1 VNAALS
7 KHDRLRNAL
16 LGLPVDR
23 TPVWLMRQAGR
34 YMAVYRKIRAEVSF
48 LELCADARL
57 CAEVTCQPVDAYDLD
72 AAIVFSDILTV
83 PAAMGQGLSFGT
95 GHGPE
100 LSPVIRTAD
109 DVAALSTPDVGTALA
124 PAHDAIRHFRSLRP
138 EVPIL
143 GFAGSPWTLLC
154 YMVEGRGSKDFARA
168 KRLLWEAPDV
178 ARTLLDRLAD
188 VVGDHLQAQA
198 EAGAA
203 AVQLFDTWAGVLA
216 PEEARA
222 FALPAAARA
231 LARVKG
237 VPRIYFAK
245 AGGDLLPWLSETGAD
260 AQGLDWKVDLRRA
273 REVLGGTPVQGNL
286 DPYLLFAP
294 PEVLTARV
302 HDVLRAAGPV
312 GHVFNLGHGIHK
324 QTPEESVTT
333 LVDAVRS
340 FEHAGTA

>member
-1 VNAALS
+1 MS
-7 KHDRLRNAL
+7 KHDRLRAAL

-34 YMAVYRKIRAEVSF
+34 YMAVYREIRARVSF
-48 LELCADARL
+48 LDLCSDARL

-83 PAAMGQGLSFGT
+83 PAAMGQGLVFGA

-100 LSPVIRTAD
+100 LSPVIRTAA
-109 DVAALSTPDVGTALA
+109 DVAALRDPDVGRDLA
-124 PAHDAIRHFRSLRP
+124 PAHDAIRHFRTLRP
-138 EVPIL
+138 DVPIL

-154 YMVEGRGSKDFARA
+154 YMVEGHGSKDFASA

-178 ARTLLDRLAD
+178 ARALLDRLAD
-188 VVGDHLQAQA
+188 VVGDHLQAQV

-203 AVQLFDTWAGVLA
+203 AVQLFDTWAGVLS
-216 PEEARA
+216 PEDARA

-231 LARVKG
+231 LARVRG
-237 VPRIYFAK
+237 APRLYFAK
-245 AGGDLLPWLSETGAD
+245 AGGDLLPWLHETGAD
-260 AQGLDWKVDLRRA
+260 AQGLDWRVDLRRA
-273 REVLGGTPVQGNL
+273 RQLLGGTPVQGNL
-286 DPYLLFAP
+286 DPLLLFAP
-294 PEVLTARV
+294 PDVLRARV

-324 QTPEESVTT
+324 DTPEDAVHT
-333 LVDAVRS
+333 LVQAVRA
-340 FEHAGTA
+340 FDHGGAA

>member
-1 VNAALS
+1 MAAPLD
-7 KHDRLRNAL
+7 KHQRLRNAL

-23 TPVWLMRQAGR
+23 PPVWLMRQAGR
-34 YMAVYRKIRAEVSF
+34 YMPVYRAIREKVSF
-48 LELCADARL
+48 LELCADAQL
-57 CAEVTCQPVDAYDLD
+57 CAEVTCQPIDAFDLD

-83 PAAMGQGLSFGT
+83 PAAMGQGLTFGT
-95 GHGPE
+95 GHGPQ
-100 LSPVIRTAD
+100 LNPVVRTAD
-109 DVAALSTPDVGTALA
+109 DLATLRHPDVGTALR
-124 PAHDAIRHFRSLRP
+124 PAHDAIRAFRALRP

-154 YMVEGRGSKDFARA
+154 YMVEGQGSKDFAAA

-178 ARTLLDRLAD
+178 ARALLDRLAD
-188 VVGDHLQAQA
+188 VVGEHLQAQA

-231 LARVKG
+231 LDHVRG

-245 AGGDLLPWLSETGAD
+245 AGGDLLPWLGETGAD
-260 AQGLDWKVDLRRA
+260 AQGLDWKVDIRRA
-273 REVLGGTPVQGNL
+273 RKVLGGTPVQGNL
-286 DPYLLFAP
+286 DPLLLFAP

-302 HDVLRAAGPV
+302 HDVLRAAGPL
-312 GHVFNLGHGIHK
+312 GHVFNLGHGIHRH
-324 QTPEESVTT
+324 TPEAAVTT
-333 LVDAVRS
+333 LVQAVRS
-340 FEHAGTA
+340 FVPEAAA